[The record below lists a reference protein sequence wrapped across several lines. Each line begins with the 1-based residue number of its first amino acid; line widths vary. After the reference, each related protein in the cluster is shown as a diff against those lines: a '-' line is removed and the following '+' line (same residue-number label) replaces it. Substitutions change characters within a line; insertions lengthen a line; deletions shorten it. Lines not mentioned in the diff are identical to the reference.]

1 MATGD
6 SGHSGATV
14 TLTARQLVTI
24 ANALNEV
31 RNGVRELGDDNE
43 FATRIGA
50 SRDEVRQLLAEFHGL
65 TKGPETFP
73 E

>member
-6 SGHSGATV
+6 SERAGATV

-31 RNGVRELGDDNE
+31 CNGVRDLDDDIE

-50 SRDEVRQLLAEFHGL
+50 RRNEVLQLLAEFHSL
-65 TKGPETFP
+65 TDGPETFP